1 MVAYSKIDFGDLIL
15 SKNLDESILLNI
27 KKSDMITHTFP
38 KIDRCCKV
46 NELNGRNIEYD
57 GIDNLDRIRCDI
69 SKNEFLEKYI
79 RKSQP
84 VMILGCQDGWKAK
97 NWSAEYLLDK
107 YNNSLIW
114 ETVSQKDIETQFLK
128 ENLPSHE
135 VKKLINSGYFFKI
148 FHKLPKDWRVES
160 NQILLDLIEGYALPE
175 PMPECEY
182 QNYNM
187 VGRGDR
193 YLMLSTGGSGILL
206 KDIERTRLSSVKTL
220 QQYDIHCDIVILTL
234 I

>member
-38 KIDRCCKV
+38 NIDRCCKV

-69 SKNEFLEKYI
+69 SKNEFLEKYV

-84 VMILGCQDGWKAK
+84 VMMLGCQDGWKAK

-114 ETVSQKDIETQFLK
+114 ECA
-128 ENLPSHE
+128 
-135 VKKLINSGYFFKI
+135 
-148 FHKLPKDWRVES
+148 
-160 NQILLDLIEGYALPE
+160 YAY
-175 PMPECEY
+175 ECEY

-193 YLMLSTGGSGILL
+193 YLMLSNGGSGILL
-206 KDIERTRLSSVKTL
+206 IDIETL
-220 QQYDIHCDIVILTL
+220 QHYEIHCDIATLTL
-234 I
+234 AYLNRN